1 MRLWLS
7 DKAAKAMKD
16 LPSAMKGL
24 EGQKAAPAGDETAE
38 AKEKRLKDEE
48 ARAAQK
54 ASRDQLRETTAKA
67 DVELNRA
74 LDAAQAA
81 ERLARDTEHRL
92 SERKKDAKHCRAAVE
107 DAERRLEEAQKA
119 LERVRKEATRAEE
132 QVPQL
137 AAQLETEKTALGTE
151 KERLQKALTEAD
163 AAWREVN
170 PRNKKKRD
178 RRPRHAAIQLLGIRP
193 PVEAESEGQE
203 GEGQDGASGEGPVGD
218 AIA

>member
-16 LPSAMKGL
+16 LPAAMKGL
-24 EGQKAAPAGDETAE
+24 DEKKAAPQAGADGDKRRQDDEARDAKKE
-38 AKEKRLKDEE
+38 AKKELKEV
-48 ARAAQK
+48 
-54 ASRDQLRETTAKA
+54 TAKA
-67 DVELNRA
+67 DAELAEA
-74 LDAAQAA
+74 LSAAQAA
-81 ERLARDTEHRL
+81 ERQLKDVEFRL
-92 SERKKDAKHCRAAVE
+92 SERKKDAKHSRTAVE

-119 LERVRKEATRAEE
+119 LERVRKEAARAEE

-137 AAQLETEKTALGTE
+137 EAQLEGEKTALTSQ

-163 AAWREVN
+163 TAWRGVH

-193 PVEAESEGQE
+193 PAETDGPEGQ
-203 GEGQDGASGEGPVGD
+203 GD
-218 AIA
+218 AAVDDAAPDAAPQA

>member
-24 EGQKAAPAGDETAE
+24 EGQKAAAAGDETAE
-38 AKEKRLKDEE
+38 AKDKRVKEEE

-74 LDAAQAA
+74 LDAAQTA
-81 ERLARDTEHRL
+81 ERQTRDTEHRL

-137 AAQLETEKTALGTE
+137 AAQLDTEKTAFVTE

-163 AAWREVN
+163 AAWRDVN

-193 PVEAESEGQE
+193 PVETEGHE
-203 GEGQDGASGEGPVGD
+203 DDVQDGASGEGELDGGG
-218 AIA
+218 ATA